1 MLIALSLL
9 VRDAML
15 RMFVTELSDLRVLCV
30 VLWYLLQ
37 ILIQLQENKRDTFRV
52 IRIFQ
57 FEGP

>member
-9 VRDAML
+9 VRDAMP

-37 ILIQLQENKRDTFRV
+37 ILIQLQENKRDMFRV

-57 FEGP
+57 FE